1 MKSSPSRKLFLFFC
15 GTFLIVYAVL
25 CLLPIVQLAA
35 LSFSSKAKADAGL
48 VALWPAGFTTG
59 AYNYIFSNGAY
70 LGALLNSLQRLLVG
84 VPLSMLLTL
93 LAAFPLSRPQRQFL
107 WRSKF
112 CWYFVITILFSGGL
126 IPLYMLVSSL
136 QLKDTIWALVL
147 PNAVPVFNVI
157 LLINFFRQIPEEI
170 YEASIIDG
178 AGQFRILFN
187 IYVPLSIPSL
197 ATLTIFVVVGHW
209 NSWFDGLIFM
219 SNISKYP
226 LQTYLQSVV
235 ISKVD
240 ITFLLQ
246 NPNLSDQTV
255 GAARLLLGIIPII
268 AIYLSLQRYFV
279 KGLTLGGVKG

>member
-1 MKSSPSRKLFLFFC
+1 MK
-15 GTFLIVYAVL
+15 
-25 CLLPIVQLAA
+25 Q
-35 LSFSSKAKADAGL
+35 
-48 VALWPAGFTTG
+48 
-59 AYNYIFSNGAY
+59 
-70 LGALLNSLQRLLVG
+70 QR
-84 VPLSMLLTL
+84 
-93 LAAFPLSRPQRQFL
+93 
-107 WRSKF
+107 
-112 CWYFVITILFSGGL
+112 
-126 IPLYMLVSSL
+126 
-136 QLKDTIWALVL
+136 
-147 PNAVPVFNVI
+147 
-157 LLINFFRQIPEEI
+157 
-170 YEASIIDG
+170 
-178 AGQFRILFN
+178 GQFRILFN